1 VTRRLSWGALVALPV
16 AGLVLLLA
24 VPRLDVHWEHHPAH
38 FWLVALTGAV
48 NVGLGFLL
56 SEAASRRR
64 DARVFLVSLA
74 FLASAGFLV
83 LHALATPGVLLAG
96 KNAGFQIAAPIG
108 LLLAGAF
115 AALSSL
121 EWSGEISRALVRNR
135 RLLHA
140 GLLALMGAW
149 AAVSLTTLPPLDDP
163 IPPEEVRGP
172 LIALAVAGGLLYV
185 FASVRYAS
193 LYRRRSSPL
202 LLAVV
207 ASFFLL
213 AEAMIAIAL
222 ARNWHATWWE
232 WHLLML
238 VAFAVVA
245 RSAWNEWKVEGSPA
259 EIWSDIYQERTRGHS
274 EELSVLFA
282 DLQGFTSYSE
292 RTPEAETKAMLDEYW
307 RAAAPVAQAH
317 DGWIDK
323 TIGDALMVVF
333 REDGHSVRAARAGLA
348 FQEEMSRIA
357 AAHPSWP
364 RFRTGINSGVA
375 IVGLPEARGARRLTV
390 TGDTVNVA
398 ARLEGH
404 ARAGEVVIGE
414 ATRAALGSHATVED
428 LGELTVK
435 GRTEPVRAF
444 LLRALAPEGHKRDQ
458 RLQHEE
464 NKAEP

>member
-1 VTRRLSWGALVALPV
+1 VTRWLSWGVLVALPV
-16 AGLVLLLA
+16 AGLALLLA
-24 VPRLDVHWEHHPAH
+24 VPRLDAHWEHHPAH

-48 NVGLGFLL
+48 NFALGFLMG
-56 SEAASRRR
+56 EAAWRRR

-83 LHALATPGVLLAG
+83 LHALATPGVLLAES
-96 KNAGFQIAAPIG
+96 NAGFQIAAPVG
-108 LLLAGAF
+108 LLLAAVF

-121 EWSGEISRALVRNR
+121 DWSGGSSLALVRNR
-135 RLLHA
+135 RLLHG
-140 GLLALMGAW
+140 GLLVLMGAW
-149 AAVSLTTLPPLDDP
+149 AAVSLTTLPPLDEP

-172 LIALAVAGGLLYV
+172 LITLAVAGSLLYA
-185 FASVRYAS
+185 FASTRYAV
-193 LYRRRSSPL
+193 LYRRRSSGL

-213 AEAMIAIAL
+213 AEAMVVVAL

-245 RSAWNEWKVEGSPA
+245 RSAWHEWKVEGSPA
-259 EIWSDIYQERTRGHS
+259 EIWTDIYQERTRGHS

-292 RTPEAETKAMLDEYW
+292 RTPEAEVKAMLDEYW
-307 RAAAPVAQAH
+307 RAAAPLAEAH
-317 DGWIDK
+317 GGWIDK

-333 REDGHSVRAARAGLA
+333 REEGHALRAARAGLA
-348 FQEEMSRIA
+348 FQEETSRVA
-357 AAHPSWP
+357 AAHPAWP
-364 RFRTGINSGVA
+364 RFRTGINSGA
-375 IVGLPEARGARRLTV
+375 ANVGLPEARGARRLTV

-414 ATRAALGSHATVED
+414 ITRAALGSLAQVED
-428 LGELTVK
+428 LGELPVK
-435 GRTEPVRAF
+435 GKTQPVRAF
-444 LLRALAPEGHKRDQ
+444 LLRALAPEGHERDQ
-458 RLQHEE
+458 GLKHEE
-464 NKAEP
+464 GETEP

>member
-16 AGLVLLLA
+16 AGLALLLA

-48 NVGLGFLL
+48 NFALGFLMG
-56 SEAASRRR
+56 EAAWRRR

-74 FLASAGFLV
+74 FLSSAGFLV

-96 KNAGFQIAAPIG
+96 KNAGFQIASPIG
-108 LLLAGAF
+108 LLLAGVF

-121 EWSGEISRALVRNR
+121 EWSGDVSSALVRNR

-140 GLLALMGAW
+140 GLLVLIGTW

-172 LIALAVAGGLLYV
+172 LITLAVAGGLLYA
-185 FASVRYAS
+185 FASVRYAA
-193 LYRRRSSPL
+193 LYRRRSSQL

-213 AEAMIAIAL
+213 AEAMVAVAL

-245 RSAWNEWKVEGSPA
+245 RSAWHEWKVEGSPA

-292 RTPEAETKAMLDEYW
+292 RTPEDEIKAMLDEYW
-307 RAAAPVAQAH
+307 RAAAPVAEAH

-333 REDGHSVRAARAGLA
+333 RDEGHALRAARAGLA
-348 FQEEMSRIA
+348 FQEETGRIA
-357 AAHPSWP
+357 AAHPAWP
-364 RFRTGINSGVA
+364 RFRTGINSGTA

-414 ATRAALGSHATVED
+414 TTRAALGSLAQAED
-428 LGELTVK
+428 LGELPIK
-435 GRTEPVRAF
+435 GKARPVRAF
-444 LLRALAPEGHKRDQ
+444 LLRALASERDERDQ

>member
-1 VTRRLSWGALVALPV
+1 VTRWLSWGVLVALPV
-16 AGLVLLLA
+16 AGLALLLA
-24 VPRLDVHWEHHPAH
+24 VPRLDAHWEHHPAH

-48 NVGLGFLL
+48 NFALGFLMG
-56 SEAASRRR
+56 EAAWRRR

-74 FLASAGFLV
+74 FLSSAGFLV

-108 LLLAGAF
+108 LLLAGVF

-121 EWSGEISRALVRNR
+121 EWSGDVSSALVRNR
-135 RLLHA
+135 RVLHA
-140 GLLALMGAW
+140 GLLVLMGTW

-172 LIALAVAGGLLYV
+172 LIALAVAGGLLYA
-185 FASVRYAS
+185 FASVRYAA
-193 LYRRRSSPL
+193 LYRRRPSPL

-213 AEAMIAIAL
+213 AEAMVAVAL

-245 RSAWNEWKVEGSPA
+245 RSAWQEWKVEGSPA

-292 RTPEAETKAMLDEYW
+292 RTPEDEIKAMLDEYW
-307 RAAAPVAQAH
+307 RAAAPVAEAH

-333 REDGHSVRAARAGLA
+333 RDEGHALRAARAGLA
-348 FQEEMSRIA
+348 FQEETGRIA
-357 AAHPSWP
+357 AAHPAWP
-364 RFRTGINSGVA
+364 RFRTGINSGAA

-414 ATRAALGSHATVED
+414 TTRAALGSLAQAEA
-428 LGELTVK
+428 LGELPIK
-435 GRTEPVRAF
+435 GKARPVRAF
-444 LLRALAPEGHKRDQ
+444 LLRALASERDERDQ

>member
-1 VTRRLSWGALVALPV
+1 VTRWLSWAALVTLPV
-16 AGLVLLLA
+16 AGLALLLA
-24 VPRLDVHWEHHPAH
+24 VPRLDVQWEHHPAH

-48 NVGLGFLL
+48 NFALGFLMG
-56 SEAASRRR
+56 EAAWRRR

-108 LLLAGAF
+108 LLLAGVF

-121 EWSGEISRALVRNR
+121 EWKAEVSSALVRNR
-135 RLLHA
+135 RVLHA

-172 LIALAVAGGLLYV
+172 LITLAVAGGLLYA
-185 FASVRYAS
+185 FASIRYAA
-193 LYRRRSSPL
+193 LYRRRPSSL

-213 AEAMIAIAL
+213 AEAMVAVAL

-245 RSAWNEWKVEGSPA
+245 QSAWHEWKVEGSPA
-259 EIWSDIYQERTRGHS
+259 EIWADIYQERTRGHS

-292 RTPEAETKAMLDEYW
+292 RTPEADIKAMLDEYW
-307 RAAAPVAQAH
+307 RAAAPVAEAH
-317 DGWIDK
+317 GGWIDK

-333 REDGHSVRAARAGLA
+333 REEGHAVRAARAGLA
-348 FQEEMSRIA
+348 FQEETGRIA
-357 AAHPSWP
+357 AAHPAWP
-364 RFRTGINSGVA
+364 RFRVGVNSGTA

-414 ATRAALGSHATVED
+414 TTRAALGSLAQLDD
-428 LGELTVK
+428 LGDLPVK
-435 GRTEPVRAF
+435 GKAQPVRAF
-444 LLRALAPEGHKRDQ
+444 LLRALAPEGHERDQ
-458 RLQHEE
+458 RLQHEQA
-464 NKAEP
+464 KSEP

>member
-1 VTRRLSWGALVALPV
+1 VTRWLSWGVLVALPV
-16 AGLVLLLA
+16 AGLALLLA
-24 VPRLDVHWEHHPAH
+24 VPRLDVQWEHHPAH

-48 NVGLGFLL
+48 NVALGFLMG
-56 SEAASRRR
+56 EAAWRRR

-108 LLLAGAF
+108 LLLAAVF

-121 EWSGEISRALVRNR
+121 EWSGDVSGALVRNR

-140 GLLALMGAW
+140 GLFLLMGAW

-172 LIALAVAGGLLYV
+172 LIALAVAGGLLYA
-185 FASVRYAS
+185 FAAVRYAA
-193 LYRRRSSPL
+193 LYRRRPSAL

-213 AEAMIAIAL
+213 AEAMVAVAL

-245 RSAWNEWKVEGSPA
+245 RSAWHEWKVEGSPA

-282 DLQGFTSYSE
+282 DLQGFASYSE
-292 RTPEAETKAMLDEYW
+292 RTHEDEVKAMLDEYW
-307 RAAAPVAQAH
+307 RAAAPVAEAH
-317 DGWIDK
+317 GGWIDK

-333 REDGHSVRAARAGLA
+333 RDEGHALRAARAGLA
-348 FQEEMSRIA
+348 FQEETGRIA
-357 AAHPSWP
+357 GAHPAWP
-364 RFRTGINSGVA
+364 RFRTGINSGTA

-404 ARAGEVVIGE
+404 ARAGEVMIG
-414 ATRAALGSHATVED
+414 ATTRVALGSLAQVED
-428 LGELTVK
+428 LGELPVRGK
-435 GRTEPVRAF
+435 AQPVRAF
-444 LLRALAPEGHKRDQ
+444 LLRALTPEGHERDQ
-458 RLQHEE
+458 RLQHE
-464 NKAEP
+464 KAEAEP